1 MSTELLI
8 ALSVVEAVLLVVVL
22 GLALILIERR
32 LRRISRA
39 LGELASALQGVEG
52 ELVKLGPAVL
62 QINTPLQAIVGALP
76 GIAEKAEILAR
87 R

>member
-22 GLALILIERR
+22 AVALIVVERR
-32 LRRISRA
+32 LRRISGALTTLGSA
-39 LGELASALQGVEG
+39 LGGVEEQLSG
-52 ELVKLGPAVL
+52 LGPAVL
-62 QINTPLQAIVGALP
+62 KINAPLEAITGALP
-76 GIAEKAEILAR
+76 GIAGKAAIVAR

>member
-22 GLALILIERR
+22 GLALFLIERR
-32 LRRISRA
+32 LRRISGVLSE
-39 LGELASALQGVEG
+39 LGGALQGVEG
-52 ELVKLGPAVL
+52 HLGRLGPAVL
-62 QINTPLQAIVGALP
+62 KINSPLQAIVGALP
-76 GIAEKAEILAR
+76 GIAEKAGIVAR